1 MGTQVDDNEDVT
13 ERAITS
19 VVIFGLNKRLII
31 GNGEDDLTYSSVLG
45 YDNGPLPIGEQ
56 ESEEE

>member
-1 MGTQVDDNEDVT
+1 MDDSEDVT

-19 VVIFGLNKRLII
+19 VVILGLNKWLII